1 MAVSLKHAFTSA
13 VADGGDTTLVQPSNW
28 NAEHTL
34 TLAQGN
40 ILGRL
45 AAAGTGAAT
54 EIPLS
59 FDASNN
65 ATFPGQVNLVAG
77 TTSIAPLDFASG
89 SLLTSANAGAVEY
102 DGKVIYVTPQG
113 AQRGVV
119 PGMQYFR
126 KETTTAGISSNAV
139 QPFFV
144 NGNSTASSISGTTL
158 TVGGTVTGT
167 FSVGQ
172 YLTASGI
179 TAGTYITALG
189 TGTGGAG
196 TYTVNNSQTIAST
209 TIQSA
214 YGVTLSSST
223 VYKFETNILISKSA
237 GTTSHTLSTLFGGSA
252 TLNSIAYMF
261 LGASTGTQSTFNFT
275 DTAVAGAAITQASA
289 TLVAAAT
296 GSATIARYFSL
307 IGIVSINAGGTF
319 VPQYQLSAAPGGAYS
334 INANS
339 NMSIY
344 PIGASGAN
352 TSVGT
357 WA

>member
-1 MAVSLKHAFTSA
+1 MTVSLKHAFTSGI
-13 VADGGDTTLVQPSNW
+13 ADSGDITLVQPSNW

-77 TTSIAPLDFASG
+77 TTTIAPLDFASG
-89 SLLTSANAGAVEY
+89 SLLTTASAGAVEY
-102 DGKVIYVTPQG
+102 DGKVIYATPQG
-113 AQRGVV
+113 TQRGVV

-126 KETTTAGISSNAV
+126 RETTTAGISSNAA
-139 QPFFV
+139 QPWFV

-167 FSVGQ
+167 FAVGQ

-223 VYKFETNILISKSA
+223 VYKFESEMLFSKSA
-237 GTTSHTLSTLFGGSA
+237 GTTSHTFSLLFTGSA
-252 TLNSIAYMF
+252 TLNSIEYVVYSSSSA
-261 LGASTGTQSTFNFT
+261 TQSTFNYISPKIQNELKF
-275 DTAVAGAAITQASA
+275 A
-289 TLVAAAT
+289 
-296 GSATIARYFSL
+296 
-307 IGIVSINAGGTF
+307 
-319 VPQYQLSAAPGGAYS
+319 
-334 INANS
+334 
-339 NMSIY
+339 
-344 PIGASGAN
+344 
-352 TSVGT
+352 
-357 WA
+357 

>member
-1 MAVSLKHAFTSA
+1 MTVSLKHAFTSGI
-13 VADGGDTTLVQPSNW
+13 ADSGDITLVQPSNW

-65 ATFPGQVNLVAG
+65 ATFPASIVHAAG
-77 TTSIAPLDFASG
+77 TTSIAPTRFVSG
-89 SLLTSANAGAVEY
+89 TNLTSATAGAVEY
-102 DGKVIYVTPQG
+102 DGSVFYATPSG

-126 KETTTAGISSNAV
+126 RETTTAGISSNAA
-139 QPFFV
+139 QPWFV

-167 FSVGQ
+167 FAVGQ

-223 VYKFETNILISKSA
+223 VYKFESEMLFSKSA
-237 GTTSHTLSTLFGGSA
+237 GTTSHTLSLLFTGLA
-252 TLNSIAYMF
+252 TLNSIEYVVYSS
-261 LGASTGTQSTFNFT
+261 STGTQSTFNYI
-275 DTAVAGAAITQASA
+275 DTAVAAGVVTQATATVSSTATASA
-289 TLVAAAT
+289 TVARHYKIS
-296 GSATIARYFSL
+296 GV
-307 IGIVSINAGGTF
+307 VSINAGGTF

-344 PIGASGAN
+344 PIGASGAD
-352 TSVGT
+352 TRVGT